1 MKRSSMVLLPFLA
14 LLASCD
20 DDTQLTGDADS
31 GADVDVAPDV
41 PMDGE
46 PDEGGADDTGGPCT
60 TDEECVDDV
69 FCNGVE
75 RCEGGFCAAG
85 DAPCDDDID
94 CTEDLCDEAGHRC
107 THEADDAACQ
117 NGVACDGVEL
127 CLLDLGCQP
136 SVPLD
141 CNDDDP
147 CTLDRCEEAA
157 GGCTHE
163 PRDLDGDTHV
173 TSAYGCDA
181 VGGDDCNDG
190 NAAVYPGAI
199 EVCDDVLDNDCN
211 GAVDLE
217 DPACRP
223 GNDTCAE
230 PLVLTDGVPVNATL
244 AGMFPDYSPLMPCGP
259 MMVPSGPDAVFTFTL
274 TETRNVVLDAAAVPG
289 WGEFGLVLQPTCD
302 FAAPPALGCAVSWD
316 GARLRAYSLA
326 AGTYY
331 VLVTAMGEPEFTI
344 TMTTGAPTTAPVN
357 DVCARADT
365 LTPGVTTAGTTVGMM
380 GDYTV
385 ACGGGGPDVAYRFT
399 LAAPQDVTV
408 EVTRFSPSGE
418 LWVDLQAA
426 CGYATSSLACA
437 QGLWEDTTASVR
449 RLNLAAGTYYVIVQG
464 GPEEFEF
471 DITLRTAAPT
481 PAPANDACG
490 GAVVVD
496 PAAAPVTV
504 DLLAARDDYVP
515 SCAGGAPTADV
526 FYRLVL
532 TEAHSLTIATSE
544 AVPAGGARVALMTT
558 CGDRT
563 TELVCGSPNLSREYL
578 VAGTYYIVLEG
589 TGVTTM
595 DVSLG
600 APVVP
605 PAFDTCAGATD
616 VSAGGTFVGDML
628 HTYHDYA
635 VSCDATSQS
644 DVVYGFTLTEPR
656 DVTLLLEPLASSSS
670 HTLSLR
676 TACADVAT
684 ELRCRSGVTVTMTQR
699 SLPAGTYYAIVAGS
713 AVSPSNRFALT
724 VTFGPPTAIPPR
736 DDCSAPLDISAG
748 GTFAVST
755 VGLADDYTP
764 TCGAAGRPDLV
775 AVLTLTEP
783 HDVAIDLTTGG
794 VRSYIDLRSG
804 ACGTGTTSLLC
815 TSGSWPSLSTRSL
828 PAGSYWVL
836 LDSELAMSG
845 TLIVTVGPPTTVCD
859 GAVAI
864 NVDYASGSTFTWSQ
878 SGTTAGRTDEF
889 QPVSCVMGTGPDMAF
904 RLVLPVRSAV
914 TITSTTTS
922 FDGALY
928 LRSLCDV
935 PSSQID
941 CDDDCG
947 GISASCLPSTM
958 STPTSPGTLT
968 LDAGTYYVIQDAY
981 SSGSGAFTLNVT
993 ATRL

>member
-365 LTPGVTTAGTTVGMM
+365 LTPGVTTAGTTVGMS

-385 ACGGGGPDVAYRFT
+385 ACGGPGGPDVAYRFT

-437 QGLWEDTTASVR
+437 QGLWDDTTASVR

-496 PAAAPVTV
+496 PAAAPATDRCAAAG
-504 DLLAARDDYVP
+504 DLVPGTTAAGNLAGMNDDYRP
-515 SCAGGAPTADV
+515 SCFPGGGPDA

-532 TEAHSLTIATSE
+532 TEPHQVTL
-544 AVPAGGARVALMTT
+544 GGRFTVSGPPLGLALMTT
-558 CGDRT
+558 CGVGSS
-563 TELVCGSPNLSREYL
+563 ELECASGSVATITRNYL
-578 VAGTYYIVLEG
+578 DAGTYYVAVDGEEYPFTL
-589 TGVTTM
+589 TAA
-595 DVSLG
+595 LG
-600 APVVP
+600 APVTP
-605 PAFDTCAGATD
+605 PANDRCAGAVD
-616 VSAGGTFVGDML
+616 VSASGAFEGDL
-628 HTYHDYA
+628 ARCYRDYPP
-635 VSCDATSQS
+635 SCSTDPLLDA
-644 DVVYGFTLTEPR
+644 DVVYTFTTATAR
-656 DVTLLLEPLASSSS
+656 NLAVDLWPVAG
-670 HTLSLR
+670 TGPFAVALR
-676 TACADVAT
+676 SRCDDATT
-684 ELRCRSGVTVTMTQR
+684 ELRCRVFSPSVSFVQH
-699 SLPAGTYYAIVAGS
+699 SLPAGTYYLIVSGS
-713 AVSPSNRFALT
+713 PSAAVSRFLLQVGFAAPT
-724 VTFGPPTAIPPR
+724 PRPPGDTCA
-736 DDCSAPLDISAG
+736 DAVDASAG
-748 GTFAVST
+748 GSFSVVAD
-755 VGLADDYTP
+755 GFDDDYP
-764 TCGAAGRPDLV
+764 TNCGPAGLSD
-775 AVLTLTEP
+775 AVFGLTLAEP
-783 HDVAIDLTTGG
+783 RDLT
-794 VRSYIDLRSG
+794 VDLSAG
-804 ACGTGTTSLLC
+804 SSNSTLQLYAGSCGTTARPEGCITSLAP
-815 TSGSWPSLSTRSL
+815 SGTIRDL
-828 PAGSYWVL
+828 PAGDYWLVV
-836 LDSELAMSG
+836 DAAPGFVG
-845 TLIVTVGPPTTVCD
+845 TLDVTLSPP
-859 GAVAI
+859 G
-864 NVDYASGSTFTWSQ
+864 
-878 SGTTAGRTDEF
+878 
-889 QPVSCVMGTGPDMAF
+889 
-904 RLVLPVRSAV
+904 
-914 TITSTTTS
+914 
-922 FDGALY
+922 
-928 LRSLCDV
+928 
-935 PSSQID
+935 
-941 CDDDCG
+941 
-947 GISASCLPSTM
+947 
-958 STPTSPGTLT
+958 
-968 LDAGTYYVIQDAY
+968 
-981 SSGSGAFTLNVT
+981 
-993 ATRL
+993 